1 MQACKLD
8 QLSDLS
14 RIDNRSFRAAFRQF
28 TGEQTVSEKK
38 YTVLMPDVIS
48 NPDIEMRVFGEQF
61 QMITPNVSKVD
72 DVSWDIW
79 RNADAIMAWHT
90 LQYDLA
96 LIKQLKNCKI
106 FIRFGVGFDNVD
118 LKTAGELGIIVSNV
132 PDYGT
137 TDVADHTI
145 ALLLSFSR
153 GIYAYL
159 ESVINNQWHWQQAS
173 TLKRLSGATLGII
186 GLGRIGTATAMRAKG
201 LGMKLLFY
209 DPYLPEGVDKA
220 LGIGRCYE
228 LNELLAQS
236 DAVSLHTPLTEE
248 TRGMA
253 NEDFF
258 KAMKP
263 GSIFI
268 NTARGQ
274 IVDPVAL
281 YDALKSGHLAA
292 AGVDV
297 WPTEPPPDSDRL
309 IKAWRDGE
317 PWIRHRF
324 IHTPHSA
331 FYCQESWEELRMK
344 GAMEVKRVLI
354 GEKPRSCVNSEWLV
368 NPRNQREL

>member
-1 MQACKLD
+1 MQALKLH

-14 RIDNRSFRAAFRQF
+14 RIEDRSFKVALRQF
-28 TGEQTVSEKK
+28 TGEQTVSDKK
-38 YTVLMPDVIS
+38 YMVLMPDVIS
-48 NPDIEMRVFGEQF
+48 NPDIEMAVFGEQF
-61 QMITPNVSKVD
+61 QMITPNASNVD
-72 DVSWDIW
+72 DISLDVWHS
-79 RNADAIMAWHT
+79 ADAIMAWHT
-90 LQYDLA
+90 LQYNTE
-96 LIKQLKNCKI
+96 LIKQLDNCKI

-118 LKTAGELGIIVSNV
+118 LKSAGAQGIIVSNV

-137 TDVADHTI
+137 TDVADHAI

-153 GIYAYL
+153 GIYAYS
-159 ESVINNQWHWQQAS
+159 ESVINNQWHWQQAG
-173 TLKRLSGATLGII
+173 TLKRLSGATMGII
-186 GLGRIGTATAMRAKG
+186 GLGRIGTATALRAKG
-201 LGMKLLFY
+201 LEMKILFY

-220 LGIGRCYE
+220 LGVGRCYE

-236 DAVSLHTPLTEE
+236 DAVSVHTPLTDE
-248 TRGMA
+248 TSSMA
-253 NEDFF
+253 NRNFF

-281 YDALKSGHLAA
+281 YDTLKSGHLAA

-297 WPTEPPPDSDRL
+297 WPTEPPFDSDPL
-309 IKAWRDGE
+309 IKAWRAGE
-317 PWIRHRF
+317 PWIKHRF
-324 IHTPHSA
+324 ILTPHSA

-344 GAMEVKRVLI
+344 GAMEVKRVLN

-368 NPRNQREL
+368 NPRYQKGS